1 MSEPRRPLPS
11 RLYAIVDA
19 DVAARAGWQVPDL
32 ADAYLQAGVR
42 FLQLRAKSASS
53 RDVLTWTDAIAQRA
67 SAGVWLIVNDRV
79 DIALAAGTRHV
90 HLGQD
95 DLPPADAR
103 RLLGHAAVLGLS
115 THTTTQIVEACT
127 APIDYVA
134 VGPVFDTRT
143 KDTGYD
149 AVGLDLVRAARTHAS
164 GDERAGQGRLSIV
177 AIGGITRTTAADVIA
192 AGADAVAVITDLLR
206 DGDPGRGVRGC
217 LTALGEG

>member
-19 DVAARAGWQVPDL
+19 DVAARAGWQVPAL

-53 RDVLTWTDAIAQRA
+53 RDILTWTDAIAQRA

-79 DIALAAGTRHV
+79 DIALAAGTQHV

-134 VGPVFDTRT
+134 VGP
-143 KDTGYD
+143 
-149 AVGLDLVRAARTHAS
+149 DLVRAARTHAS
-164 GDERAGQGRLSIV
+164 GDQPAEQGRLSIV
-177 AIGGITRTTAADVIA
+177 AIGGITRINAADVIA